1 MKKTVLSVLL
11 LAVLGTAAYTGS
23 NGLRNKE
30 LALQAAL
37 VSRGTVTSYVSATGS
52 VINREELT
60 MNSPVS
66 GQLLDVRVNEGDEVS
81 AGQLLAS
88 FESREQAVVIKKAA
102 SSVNSVMQRSAF
114 AVSDS
119 ERQMRVFQVGG
130 ESRKMV
136 EDAQLRVVTLRE
148 EQTIAEQNLR
158 QAQYD
163 LDKLKLT
170 APKRSVVT
178 ARLARPGAWVR
189 VGTSC
194 LSLPRPTREI
204 LR

>member
-1 MKKTVLSVLL
+1 MKKKILSVLL
-11 LAVLGTAAYTGS
+11 LAVLGMVAYAGS
-23 NGLRNKE
+23 IGLRGKE
-30 LALQAAL
+30 LVLQAAL
-37 VSRGTVTSYVSATGS
+37 VSSGTVTSYVSAAGS

-102 SSVNSVMQRSAF
+102 ALLNSVMQRSAF

-119 ERQMRVFQVGG
+119 ERLQRVFQVGG
-130 ESRKMV
+130 ESRKTV

-148 EQTIAEQNLR
+148 EQTMAEQSLR

-163 LDKLKLT
+163 LVS
-170 APKRSVVT
+170 A
-178 ARLARPGAWVR
+178 
-189 VGTSC
+189 C
-194 LSLPRPTREI
+194 
-204 LR
+204 